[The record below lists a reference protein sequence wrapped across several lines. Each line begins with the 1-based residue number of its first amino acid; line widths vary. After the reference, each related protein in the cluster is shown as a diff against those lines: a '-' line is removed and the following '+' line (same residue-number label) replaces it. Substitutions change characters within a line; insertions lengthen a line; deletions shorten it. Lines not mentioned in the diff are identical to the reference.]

1 MLPLPYDLIVRLK
14 GLIISFKANNSRG
27 IFLLESQIM
36 VKATNLQ
43 TCSGVHVPRSVLV
56 LIDQSI
62 EEVRPHFQFISLANN
77 YASTFEKLN

>member
-1 MLPLPYDLIVRLK
+1 
-14 GLIISFKANNSRG
+14 
-27 IFLLESQIM
+27 M

-43 TCSGVHVPRSVLV
+43 TCSGVHVPRLV

-62 EEVRPHFQFISLANN
+62 EEVRPHFQFISLANT